1 MNAGAII
8 SRYYY
13 NKNDDDKKQNERD
26 YRGGLCDMSYNRYA
40 VYARRKDEKNWS
52 DWCRAHELEI
62 AMNRCENIRKLGYKA
77 KIYNIESKEIILE
90 DD

>member
-1 MNAGAII
+1 
-8 SRYYY
+8 
-13 NKNDDDKKQNERD
+13 
-26 YRGGLCDMSYNRYA
+26 MSGNRYA

-52 DWCRAHELEI
+52 DWCRESELEI
-62 AMNRCENIRKLGYKA
+62 AMNRCDNIRKLGYKA